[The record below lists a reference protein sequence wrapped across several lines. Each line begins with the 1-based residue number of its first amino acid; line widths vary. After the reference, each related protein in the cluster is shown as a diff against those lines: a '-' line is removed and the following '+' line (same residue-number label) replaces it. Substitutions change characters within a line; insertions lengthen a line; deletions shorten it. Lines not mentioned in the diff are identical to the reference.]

1 MLCVVCFQH
10 YMDWSKLYFEFDDL
24 CYFKSEKCELST
36 IYEDKLIQ
44 LPSSK
49 LYWKNQCGAILYFSK
64 IGFLRVASLV
74 CVFFRLFNC
83 AYWER
88 HSQQKIYM
96 LYSVK
101 HLMHV
106 YWYEP
111 QLYKCILTRI
121 WASSR
126 PLHCTCNTKVS
137 TLTQPCLTLTLHVL
151 HIA

>member
-1 MLCVVCFQH
+1 MLCVVRFQH

-49 LYWKNQCGAILYFSK
+49 LYWKKQCGAILYFSK
-64 IGFLRVASLV
+64 IGVLRVASLV
-74 CVFFRLFNC
+74 CVFPPFLLCLLREAFAAEDIL
-83 AYWER
+83 
-88 HSQQKIYM
+88 
-96 LYSVK
+96 LDSVK

-111 QLYKCILTRI
+111 QLYECILTRV

-137 TLTQPCLTLTLHVL
+137 NLTQHCLPLALHVL